1 MSHKGQILCES
12 SPGKGT
18 TFRIYLP
25 ALAELAESVA
35 EEAPA
40 EGEWQG
46 KETVLVVDDE
56 AALRKIA
63 LRNLRTSGYQVL
75 LAQSGEEALK
85 VLYEQDGEVDLVI
98 LDINM
103 PGMGG
108 LRCLELML
116 QSWPGMRVIIASGYS
131 RDASLES
138 SIEMGAKTYVAK
150 PFHKAELLNTIRSV
164 LDQDKKA

>member
-1 MSHKGQILCES
+1 
-12 SPGKGT
+12 
-18 TFRIYLP
+18 
-25 ALAELAESVA
+25 
-35 EEAPA
+35 
-40 EGEWQG
+40 
-46 KETVLVVDDE
+46 
-56 AALRKIA
+56 
-63 LRNLRTSGYQVL
+63 
-75 LAQSGEEALK
+75 

>member
-75 LAQSGEEALK
+75 LAQS
-85 VLYEQDGEVDLVI
+85 
-98 LDINM
+98 
-103 PGMGG
+103 
-108 LRCLELML
+108 
-116 QSWPGMRVIIASGYS
+116 
-131 RDASLES
+131 
-138 SIEMGAKTYVAK
+138 
-150 PFHKAELLNTIRSV
+150 
-164 LDQDKKA
+164 